1 MKFQMIHEVRDRIH
15 VRCLS
20 AKGVLF
26 RGFDARQGA
35 VILSRL
41 ERISGVYKVKL
52 YSASGEVAITF
63 APDKRASLRPIL
75 LDTLAYLDPN
85 DPGLQKSSKHQADA
99 LILNRTYRNRLI
111 SHVTRHF
118 ACKWFLPMP
127 VRMLRA
133 WYHTLGFI
141 RKGVKSLLSGK
152 LDVPVLDATAITA
165 AMLQNDLG
173 TAGSIMLLLG
183 IGDILEEWT
192 LKKSVHDLASHM
204 SINVDTAWKVLENGT
219 EIEVPL
225 TEVEKGDVISVK
237 MGSTIPLDGLVTGG
251 EALVNQASMTGESMP
266 VRKTVD
272 GTVFAGTVVEDG
284 EICIRVTGTVGDTR
298 FDRIVKIIE
307 DSEAFK
313 SNLEGRANHLAD
325 RLVPWCLGGTLL
337 TYLITRNV
345 MKAMAVLMVDFSC
358 ALKLSMPL
366 AVLSAMRECS
376 TYKITVKGGKFLEAV
391 AEADTIVFDKTGT
404 LTKAQPTVA
413 KIVSFNDQ
421 SEDELLRIAACLEEH
436 FPHSMAKAV
445 VREAVNR
452 NLVHEELHSKVE
464 YIVAHGISSKIGE
477 KHIVIGS
484 YHFVFEDE
492 NATIPEGKK
501 EIFEQLPEQYSHL
514 YMAIDGVLVAVICI
528 EDPLRPEAVEVI
540 AKLKKLGISK
550 VVMMTGDSD
559 RVASAIAKKVGVDE
573 YHSEV
578 LPEDKASFVEAEKNA
593 GRKVIMVG
601 DGINDSPALSAAD
614 VGIAISDGAEIAR
627 EIADV
632 TVGADDLHEL
642 VTLKKISNGLM
653 ERIHRNYRLIV
664 GINTSLIVLGVA
676 GAFPPTT
683 SALLH
688 NTSTLL
694 ISLKSMNNLLDEK
707 EEVTE
712 ENVAEAFA

>member
-41 ERISGVYKVKL
+41 ERISGVYKVKI

-272 GTVFAGTVVEDG
+272 GTVFAGTVLEDG

-404 LTKAQPTVA
+404 LTLAKPKVADVICFDGYSRETV
-413 KIVSFNDQ
+413 
-421 SEDELLRIAACLEEH
+421 LRYAACLEEH
-436 FPHSMAKAV
+436 FPHSVANAI
-445 VREAVNR
+445 VRQAADEGIT
-452 NLVHEELHSKVE
+452 HDELHSKVE
-464 YIVAHGISSKIGE
+464 YIVAHGIASRVGDKR
-477 KHIVIGS
+477 IVIGS
-484 YHFVFEDE
+484 HHFIFEDE
-492 NATIPEGKK
+492 HCRVPEGQ
-501 EIFEQLPEQYSHL
+501 EDLFESRSPAYSHVFMAL
-514 YMAIDGVLVAVICI
+514 NGVLMAIICI
-528 EDPLRPEAVEVI
+528 SDPLRPEAVEVMK
-540 AKLKKLGISK
+540 ALRRVGFQNL
-550 VVMMTGDSD
+550 VMMTGDSKRTAENVAATLELD
-559 RVASAIAKKVGVDE
+559 RFYA
-573 YHSEV
+573 EV
-578 LPEDKASFVEAEKNA
+578 LPEEKAQFVKAAKAE
-593 GRKVIMVG
+593 GHRVVMVG
-601 DGINDSPALSAAD
+601 DGINDSPALSEAD
-614 VGIAISDGAEIAR
+614 AGIAIAEGADIAR
-627 EIADV
+627 EIADI
-632 TVGADDLHEL
+632 TISARDLHQ
-642 VTLKKISNGLM
+642 
-653 ERIHRNYRLIV
+653 LIV
-664 GINTSLIVLGVA
+664 LKELSNLLMKRVNFNYDFVVSFNAALIALGVA
-676 GAFPPTT
+676 GILPPATT
-683 SALLH
+683 ALLH
-688 NTSTLL
+688 NGSTIAL
-694 ISLKSMNNLLDEK
+694 SLHSMTNLK
-707 EEVTE
+707 KFV
-712 ENVAEAFA
+712 

>member
-204 SINVDTAWKVLENGT
+204 SINVDTAWKVFENGT

-404 LTKAQPTVA
+404 LTLAKPKVADVICFDGYSRETV
-413 KIVSFNDQ
+413 
-421 SEDELLRIAACLEEH
+421 LRYAACLEEH
-436 FPHSMAKAV
+436 FPHSVANAI
-445 VREAVNR
+445 VRQAADEGIT
-452 NLVHEELHSKVE
+452 HDELHSKVE
-464 YIVAHGISSKIGE
+464 YIVAHGIASRVGDKR
-477 KHIVIGS
+477 IVIGS
-484 YHFVFEDE
+484 HHFIFEDE
-492 NATIPEGKK
+492 HCRVPEGQ
-501 EIFEQLPEQYSHL
+501 EDLFESRSPAYSHVFMAL
-514 YMAIDGVLVAVICI
+514 NGVLMAIICI
-528 EDPLRPEAVEVI
+528 SDPLRPEAVEVMK
-540 AKLKKLGISK
+540 ALRRVGFQNL
-550 VVMMTGDSD
+550 VMMTGDSKRTAENVAATLELD
-559 RVASAIAKKVGVDE
+559 RFYA
-573 YHSEV
+573 EV
-578 LPEDKASFVEAEKNA
+578 LPEEKAQFVKAAKAE
-593 GRKVIMVG
+593 GHRVVMVG
-601 DGINDSPALSAAD
+601 DGINDSPALSEAD
-614 VGIAISDGAEIAR
+614 AGIAIAEGADIAR
-627 EIADV
+627 EIADI
-632 TVGADDLHEL
+632 TISARDLHQ
-642 VTLKKISNGLM
+642 
-653 ERIHRNYRLIV
+653 LIV
-664 GINTSLIVLGVA
+664 LKELSNLLMKRVNFNYDFVVSFNAALIALGVA
-676 GAFPPTT
+676 GILPPATT
-683 SALLH
+683 ALLH
-688 NTSTLL
+688 NGSTIAL
-694 ISLKSMNNLLDEK
+694 SLHSMTNLK
-707 EEVTE
+707 KFV
-712 ENVAEAFA
+712 

>member
-1 MKFQMIHEVRDRIH
+1 MIHEVRDRIH

-41 ERISGVYKVKL
+41 ERISGVYKIKL

-404 LTKAQPTVA
+404 LTLAKPKVADVICFDGYSRETV
-413 KIVSFNDQ
+413 
-421 SEDELLRIAACLEEH
+421 LRYAACLEEH
-436 FPHSMAKAV
+436 FPHSVANAI
-445 VREAVNR
+445 VRQAADEGIT
-452 NLVHEELHSKVE
+452 HDELHSKVE
-464 YIVAHGISSKIGE
+464 YIVAHGIASRVGDKR
-477 KHIVIGS
+477 IVIGS
-484 YHFVFEDE
+484 HHFIFEDE
-492 NATIPEGKK
+492 HCRVPEGQ
-501 EIFEQLPEQYSHL
+501 EDLFESRSPAYSHVFMAL
-514 YMAIDGVLVAVICI
+514 NGVLMAIICI
-528 EDPLRPEAVEVI
+528 SDPLRPEAVEVMK
-540 AKLKKLGISK
+540 ALRRVGFQNL
-550 VVMMTGDSD
+550 VMMTGDSKRTAENVAATLELD
-559 RVASAIAKKVGVDE
+559 RFYA
-573 YHSEV
+573 EV
-578 LPEDKASFVEAEKNA
+578 LPEEKAQFVKAAKAE
-593 GRKVIMVG
+593 GHRVVMVG
-601 DGINDSPALSAAD
+601 DGINDSPALSEAD
-614 VGIAISDGAEIAR
+614 AGIAIAEGADIAR
-627 EIADV
+627 EIADI
-632 TVGADDLHEL
+632 TISARDLHQ
-642 VTLKKISNGLM
+642 
-653 ERIHRNYRLIV
+653 LIV
-664 GINTSLIVLGVA
+664 LKELSNLLMKRVNFNYDFVVSFNAALIALGVA
-676 GAFPPTT
+676 GILPPATT
-683 SALLH
+683 ALLH
-688 NTSTLL
+688 NGSTIAL
-694 ISLKSMNNLLDEK
+694 SLHSMTNLK
-707 EEVTE
+707 KFV
-712 ENVAEAFA
+712 

>member
-63 APDKRASLRPIL
+63 APDKMASLRPIL

-298 FDRIVKIIE
+298 FDRIVKMIE

-404 LTKAQPTVA
+404 LTLAKPKVADVICFDGYSRETV
-413 KIVSFNDQ
+413 
-421 SEDELLRIAACLEEH
+421 LRYAACLEEH
-436 FPHSMAKAV
+436 FPHSVANAI
-445 VREAVNR
+445 VRQAADEGIT
-452 NLVHEELHSKVE
+452 HDELHSKVE
-464 YIVAHGISSKIGE
+464 YIVAHGIASRVGDKR
-477 KHIVIGS
+477 IVIGS
-484 YHFVFEDE
+484 HHFIFEDE
-492 NATIPEGKK
+492 HCRVPEGQ
-501 EIFEQLPEQYSHL
+501 EDLFESRSPAYSHVFMAL
-514 YMAIDGVLVAVICI
+514 NGVLMAIICI
-528 EDPLRPEAVEVI
+528 SDPLRPEAVEVMK
-540 AKLKKLGISK
+540 ALRRVGFQNL
-550 VVMMTGDSD
+550 VMMTGDSKRTAENVAATLELD
-559 RVASAIAKKVGVDE
+559 RFYA
-573 YHSEV
+573 EV
-578 LPEDKASFVEAEKNA
+578 LPEEKAQFVKAAKAE
-593 GRKVIMVG
+593 GHRVVMVG
-601 DGINDSPALSAAD
+601 DGINDSPALSEAD
-614 VGIAISDGAEIAR
+614 AGIAIAEGADIAR
-627 EIADV
+627 EIADI
-632 TVGADDLHEL
+632 TISARDLHQ
-642 VTLKKISNGLM
+642 
-653 ERIHRNYRLIV
+653 LIV
-664 GINTSLIVLGVA
+664 LKELSNLLMKRVNFNYDFVVSFNAALIALGVA
-676 GAFPPTT
+676 GILPPATT
-683 SALLH
+683 ALLH
-688 NTSTLL
+688 NGSTIAL
-694 ISLKSMNNLLDEK
+694 SLHSMTNLK
-707 EEVTE
+707 KFV
-712 ENVAEAFA
+712 

>member
-272 GTVFAGTVVEDG
+272 GTVFAGTVLEDG

-404 LTKAQPTVA
+404 LTLAKPKVADVICFDGYSRETV
-413 KIVSFNDQ
+413 
-421 SEDELLRIAACLEEH
+421 LRYAACLEEH
-436 FPHSMAKAV
+436 FPHSVANAI
-445 VREAVNR
+445 VRQAADEGIP
-452 NLVHEELHSKVE
+452 HDELHSKVE
-464 YIVAHGISSKIGE
+464 YIVAHGIASRVGDKR
-477 KHIVIGS
+477 IVIGS
-484 YHFVFEDE
+484 HHFIFEDE
-492 NATIPEGKK
+492 HCRVPEGQ
-501 EIFEQLPEQYSHL
+501 EDLFESRSPAYSHVFMAL
-514 YMAIDGVLVAVICI
+514 NGVLMAIICI
-528 EDPLRPEAVEVI
+528 SDPLRPEAVEVMK
-540 AKLKKLGISK
+540 ALRRVGFQNL
-550 VVMMTGDSD
+550 VMMTGDSKRTAENVAATLELD
-559 RVASAIAKKVGVDE
+559 RFYA
-573 YHSEV
+573 EV
-578 LPEDKASFVEAEKNA
+578 LPEEKAQFVKAAKAE
-593 GRKVIMVG
+593 GHRVVMVG
-601 DGINDSPALSAAD
+601 DGINDSPALSEAD
-614 VGIAISDGAEIAR
+614 AGIAIAEGADIAR
-627 EIADV
+627 EIADI
-632 TVGADDLHEL
+632 TISARDLHQ
-642 VTLKKISNGLM
+642 
-653 ERIHRNYRLIV
+653 LIV
-664 GINTSLIVLGVA
+664 LKELSNLLMKRVNFNYDFVVSFNAALIALGVA
-676 GAFPPTT
+676 GILPPATT
-683 SALLH
+683 ALLH
-688 NTSTLL
+688 NGSTIAL
-694 ISLKSMNNLLDEK
+694 SLHSMTNLK
-707 EEVTE
+707 KFV
-712 ENVAEAFA
+712 

>member
-404 LTKAQPTVA
+404 LTLAKPKVADVICFDGYSRETV
-413 KIVSFNDQ
+413 
-421 SEDELLRIAACLEEH
+421 LRYAACLEEH
-436 FPHSMAKAV
+436 FPHSVANAI
-445 VREAVNR
+445 VRQAADEGIT
-452 NLVHEELHSKVE
+452 HDELHSKVE
-464 YIVAHGISSKIGE
+464 YIVAHGIASRVGDKR
-477 KHIVIGS
+477 IVIGS
-484 YHFVFEDE
+484 HHFIFEDE
-492 NATIPEGKK
+492 HCRVPEGQ
-501 EIFEQLPEQYSHL
+501 EDLFESRSPAYSHVFMAL
-514 YMAIDGVLVAVICI
+514 NGVLMAIICI
-528 EDPLRPEAVEVI
+528 SDPLRPGAVEVMK
-540 AKLKKLGISK
+540 ALRRVGFQNL
-550 VVMMTGDSD
+550 VMMTGDSKRTAENVAATLELD
-559 RVASAIAKKVGVDE
+559 RFYA
-573 YHSEV
+573 EV
-578 LPEDKASFVEAEKNA
+578 LPEEKAQFVKAAKAE
-593 GRKVIMVG
+593 GHRVVMVG
-601 DGINDSPALSAAD
+601 DGINDSPALSEAD
-614 VGIAISDGAEIAR
+614 AGIAIAEGADIAR
-627 EIADV
+627 EIADI
-632 TVGADDLHEL
+632 TISARDLHQ
-642 VTLKKISNGLM
+642 
-653 ERIHRNYRLIV
+653 LIV
-664 GINTSLIVLGVA
+664 LKELSNLLMKRVNFNYDFVVSFNAALIALGVA
-676 GAFPPTT
+676 GILPPATT
-683 SALLH
+683 ALLH
-688 NTSTLL
+688 NGSTIAL
-694 ISLKSMNNLLDEK
+694 SLHSMTNLK
-707 EEVTE
+707 KFV
-712 ENVAEAFA
+712 

>member
-366 AVLSAMRECS
+366 AVLSAVRECS

-404 LTKAQPTVA
+404 LTLAKPKVADVICFDGYSRETV
-413 KIVSFNDQ
+413 
-421 SEDELLRIAACLEEH
+421 LRYAACLEEH
-436 FPHSMAKAV
+436 FPHSVANAI
-445 VREAVNR
+445 VRQAADEGIT
-452 NLVHEELHSKVE
+452 HDELHSKVE
-464 YIVAHGISSKIGE
+464 YIVAHGIASRVGDKR
-477 KHIVIGS
+477 IVIGS
-484 YHFVFEDE
+484 HHFIFEDE
-492 NATIPEGKK
+492 HCRVPEGQ
-501 EIFEQLPEQYSHL
+501 EDLFESRSPAYSHVFMAL
-514 YMAIDGVLVAVICI
+514 NGVLMAIICI
-528 EDPLRPEAVEVI
+528 SDPLRPEAVEVMK
-540 AKLKKLGISK
+540 ALRRVGFQNL
-550 VVMMTGDSD
+550 VMMTGDSKRTAENVAATLELD
-559 RVASAIAKKVGVDE
+559 RFYA
-573 YHSEV
+573 EV
-578 LPEDKASFVEAEKNA
+578 LPEEKAQFVKAAKAE
-593 GRKVIMVG
+593 GHRVVMVG
-601 DGINDSPALSAAD
+601 DGINDSPALSEAD
-614 VGIAISDGAEIAR
+614 AGIAIAEGADIAR
-627 EIADV
+627 EIADI
-632 TVGADDLHEL
+632 TISARDLHQ
-642 VTLKKISNGLM
+642 
-653 ERIHRNYRLIV
+653 LIV
-664 GINTSLIVLGVA
+664 LKELSNLLMKRVNFNYDFVVSFNAALIALGVA
-676 GAFPPTT
+676 GILPPATT
-683 SALLH
+683 ALLH
-688 NTSTLL
+688 NGSTIAL
-694 ISLKSMNNLLDEK
+694 SLHSMTNLK
-707 EEVTE
+707 KFV
-712 ENVAEAFA
+712 

>member
-1 MKFQMIHEVRDRIH
+1 MIHEVRDRIH

-298 FDRIVKIIE
+298 FDRIVKMIE

-404 LTKAQPTVA
+404 LTLAKPKVADVICFDGYSRETV
-413 KIVSFNDQ
+413 
-421 SEDELLRIAACLEEH
+421 LRYAACLEEH
-436 FPHSMAKAV
+436 FPHSVANAI
-445 VREAVNR
+445 VRQAADEGIT
-452 NLVHEELHSKVE
+452 HDELHSKVE
-464 YIVAHGISSKIGE
+464 YIVAHGIASRVGDKW
-477 KHIVIGS
+477 IVIGS
-484 YHFVFEDE
+484 HHFIFEDE
-492 NATIPEGKK
+492 HCRVPEGQ
-501 EIFEQLPEQYSHL
+501 EDLFESRSPAYSHVFMAL
-514 YMAIDGVLVAVICI
+514 NGVLMAIICI
-528 EDPLRPEAVEVI
+528 SDPLRPEAVEVMK
-540 AKLKKLGISK
+540 ALRRVGFQNL
-550 VVMMTGDSD
+550 VMMTGDSKRTAENVAATLELD
-559 RVASAIAKKVGVDE
+559 RFYA
-573 YHSEV
+573 EV
-578 LPEDKASFVEAEKNA
+578 LPEEKAQFVKAAKAE
-593 GRKVIMVG
+593 GHRVVMVG
-601 DGINDSPALSAAD
+601 DGINDSPALSEAD
-614 VGIAISDGAEIAR
+614 AGIAIAEGADIAR
-627 EIADV
+627 EIADI
-632 TVGADDLHEL
+632 TISARDLHQ
-642 VTLKKISNGLM
+642 
-653 ERIHRNYRLIV
+653 LIV
-664 GINTSLIVLGVA
+664 LKELSNLLMKRVNFNYDFVVSFNAALIALGVA
-676 GAFPPTT
+676 GILPPATT
-683 SALLH
+683 ALLH
-688 NTSTLL
+688 NGSTIAL
-694 ISLKSMNNLLDEK
+694 SLHSMTNLK
-707 EEVTE
+707 KFV
-712 ENVAEAFA
+712 

>member
-345 MKAMAVLMVDFSC
+345 MKTMAVLMVDFSC

-404 LTKAQPTVA
+404 LTLAKPKVADVICFDGYSRETV
-413 KIVSFNDQ
+413 
-421 SEDELLRIAACLEEH
+421 LRYAACLEEH
-436 FPHSMAKAV
+436 FPHSVANAI
-445 VREAVNR
+445 VRQAADEGIT
-452 NLVHEELHSKVE
+452 HDELHSKVE
-464 YIVAHGISSKIGE
+464 YIVAHGIASRVGDKR
-477 KHIVIGS
+477 IVIGS
-484 YHFVFEDE
+484 HHFIFEDE
-492 NATIPEGKK
+492 HCRVPEGQ
-501 EIFEQLPEQYSHL
+501 EDLFESRSPAYSHVFMAL
-514 YMAIDGVLVAVICI
+514 NGVLMAIICI
-528 EDPLRPEAVEVI
+528 SDPLRPEAVEVMK
-540 AKLKKLGISK
+540 ALRRVGFQNL
-550 VVMMTGDSD
+550 VMMTGDSKRTAENVAATLELD
-559 RVASAIAKKVGVDE
+559 RFYA
-573 YHSEV
+573 EV
-578 LPEDKASFVEAEKNA
+578 LPEEKAQFVKAAKAE
-593 GRKVIMVG
+593 GHRVVMVG
-601 DGINDSPALSAAD
+601 DGINDSPALSEAD
-614 VGIAISDGAEIAR
+614 AGIAIAEGADIAR
-627 EIADV
+627 EIADI
-632 TVGADDLHEL
+632 TISARDLHQ
-642 VTLKKISNGLM
+642 
-653 ERIHRNYRLIV
+653 LIV
-664 GINTSLIVLGVA
+664 LKELSNLLMKRVNFNYDFVVSFNAALIALGVA
-676 GAFPPTT
+676 GILPPATT
-683 SALLH
+683 ALLH
-688 NTSTLL
+688 NGSTIAL
-694 ISLKSMNNLLDEK
+694 SLHSMTNLK
-707 EEVTE
+707 KFV
-712 ENVAEAFA
+712 

>member
-20 AKGVLF
+20 AKGVVF

-63 APDKRASLRPIL
+63 APDKRAFLRPIL

-152 LDVPVLDATAITA
+152 LDVPVLDAAAITA

-298 FDRIVKIIE
+298 FDRIVKMIE

-404 LTKAQPTVA
+404 LTLAKPKVADVICFDGYSRETV
-413 KIVSFNDQ
+413 
-421 SEDELLRIAACLEEH
+421 LRYAACLEEH
-436 FPHSMAKAV
+436 FPHSVANAI
-445 VREAVNR
+445 VRQAADEGIT
-452 NLVHEELHSKVE
+452 HDELHSKVE
-464 YIVAHGISSKIGE
+464 YIVAHGIASRVGDKR
-477 KHIVIGS
+477 IVIGS
-484 YHFVFEDE
+484 HHFIFEDE
-492 NATIPEGKK
+492 HCRVPEGQ
-501 EIFEQLPEQYSHL
+501 EALFESRSPEYSHVFMAL
-514 YMAIDGVLVAVICI
+514 NGVLMAIICI
-528 EDPLRPEAVEVI
+528 SDPLRPEAVEVMK
-540 AKLKKLGISK
+540 ALRRVGFQDL
-550 VVMMTGDSD
+550 VMMTGDSK
-559 RVASAIAKKVGVDE
+559 RTAENVAATLGLDQFYA
-573 YHSEV
+573 EV
-578 LPEDKASFVEAEKNA
+578 LPEEKAQFVKAAKA
-593 GRKVIMVG
+593 DGHRVVMVG
-601 DGINDSPALSAAD
+601 DGINDSPALSEAD
-614 VGIAISDGAEIAR
+614 AGIAIAEGADIAR
-627 EIADV
+627 EIADI
-632 TVGADDLHEL
+632 TISARDLHQ
-642 VTLKKISNGLM
+642 
-653 ERIHRNYRLIV
+653 LIV
-664 GINTSLIVLGVA
+664 LKELSNLLMKRVNFNYDFVVSFNAALIALGVA
-676 GAFPPTT
+676 GILPPATT
-683 SALLH
+683 ALLH
-688 NTSTLL
+688 NGSTIAL
-694 ISLKSMNNLLDEK
+694 SLHSMTNLK
-707 EEVTE
+707 EFV
-712 ENVAEAFA
+712 

>member
-1 MKFQMIHEVRDRIH
+1 MIHEVRDRIH

-298 FDRIVKIIE
+298 FDRIVKMIE

-325 RLVPWCLGGTLL
+325 RLVPWCLGGTFL

-404 LTKAQPTVA
+404 LTLAKPKVADVICFDGYSRETV
-413 KIVSFNDQ
+413 
-421 SEDELLRIAACLEEH
+421 LRYAACLEEH
-436 FPHSMAKAV
+436 FPHSVANAI
-445 VREAVNR
+445 VRQAADEGIT
-452 NLVHEELHSKVE
+452 HDELHSKVE
-464 YIVAHGISSKIGE
+464 YIVAHGIASRVGDKR
-477 KHIVIGS
+477 IVIGS
-484 YHFVFEDE
+484 HHFIFEDE
-492 NATIPEGKK
+492 HCRVPEGQ
-501 EIFEQLPEQYSHL
+501 EDLFESRSPAYSHVFMAL
-514 YMAIDGVLVAVICI
+514 NGVLMAIICI
-528 EDPLRPEAVEVI
+528 SDPLRPEAVEVMK
-540 AKLKKLGISK
+540 ALRRVGFQNL
-550 VVMMTGDSD
+550 VMMTGDSK
-559 RVASAIAKKVGVDE
+559 RTAENVAATLELDQFYA
-573 YHSEV
+573 EV
-578 LPEDKASFVEAEKNA
+578 LPEEKAQFVKAAKAE
-593 GRKVIMVG
+593 GHRVVMVG
-601 DGINDSPALSAAD
+601 DGINDSPALSEAD
-614 VGIAISDGAEIAR
+614 AGIAIAEGADIAR
-627 EIADV
+627 EIADI
-632 TVGADDLHEL
+632 TISARDLHQ
-642 VTLKKISNGLM
+642 
-653 ERIHRNYRLIV
+653 LIV
-664 GINTSLIVLGVA
+664 LKELSNLLMKRVNFNYDFVVSFNAALIALGVA
-676 GAFPPTT
+676 GILPPATT
-683 SALLH
+683 ALLH
-688 NTSTLL
+688 NGSTIAL
-694 ISLKSMNNLLDEK
+694 SLHSMTNLK
-707 EEVTE
+707 KFV
-712 ENVAEAFA
+712 

>member
-272 GTVFAGTVVEDG
+272 GTVFAGTVLEDG

-298 FDRIVKIIE
+298 FDRIVKMIE

-404 LTKAQPTVA
+404 LTLAKPKVADVICFDGYSRETV
-413 KIVSFNDQ
+413 
-421 SEDELLRIAACLEEH
+421 LRYAACLEEH
-436 FPHSMAKAV
+436 FPHSVANAI
-445 VREAVNR
+445 VRQAADEGIT
-452 NLVHEELHSKVE
+452 HDELHSKVE
-464 YIVAHGISSKIGE
+464 YIVAHGIASRVGDKR
-477 KHIVIGS
+477 IVIGS
-484 YHFVFEDE
+484 HHFIFEDE
-492 NATIPEGKK
+492 HCRVPEGQ
-501 EIFEQLPEQYSHL
+501 EDLFESRSPAYSHVFMAL
-514 YMAIDGVLVAVICI
+514 NGVLMAIICI
-528 EDPLRPEAVEVI
+528 SDPLRPEAVEVMK
-540 AKLKKLGISK
+540 ALRRVGFQNL
-550 VVMMTGDSD
+550 VMMTGDSKRTAENVAATLELD
-559 RVASAIAKKVGVDE
+559 RFYA
-573 YHSEV
+573 EV
-578 LPEDKASFVEAEKNA
+578 LPEEKAQFVKAAKAE
-593 GRKVIMVG
+593 GHRVVMVG
-601 DGINDSPALSAAD
+601 DGINDSPALSEAD
-614 VGIAISDGAEIAR
+614 AGIAIAEGADIAR
-627 EIADV
+627 EIADI
-632 TVGADDLHEL
+632 TISARDLHQ
-642 VTLKKISNGLM
+642 
-653 ERIHRNYRLIV
+653 LIV
-664 GINTSLIVLGVA
+664 LKELSNLLMKRVNFNYDFVVSFNAALIALGVA
-676 GAFPPTT
+676 GILPPATT
-683 SALLH
+683 ALLH
-688 NTSTLL
+688 NGSTIAL
-694 ISLKSMNNLLDEK
+694 SLHSMTNLK
-707 EEVTE
+707 KFV
-712 ENVAEAFA
+712 

>member
-1 MKFQMIHEVRDRIH
+1 MIHEVRDRIH

-85 DPGLQKSSKHQADA
+85 DPGLQKTSKHQADA

-404 LTKAQPTVA
+404 LTLAKPKVADVICFDGYSRETV
-413 KIVSFNDQ
+413 
-421 SEDELLRIAACLEEH
+421 LRYAACLEEH
-436 FPHSMAKAV
+436 FPHSVANAI
-445 VREAVNR
+445 VRQAADEGIT
-452 NLVHEELHSKVE
+452 HDELHSKVE
-464 YIVAHGISSKIGE
+464 YIVAHGIASRVGDKR
-477 KHIVIGS
+477 IVIGS
-484 YHFVFEDE
+484 HHFIFEDE
-492 NATIPEGKK
+492 HCRVPEGQ
-501 EIFEQLPEQYSHL
+501 EDLFESRSPAYSHVFMAL
-514 YMAIDGVLVAVICI
+514 NGVLMAIICI
-528 EDPLRPEAVEVI
+528 SDPLRPEAVEVMK
-540 AKLKKLGISK
+540 ALRRVGFQNL
-550 VVMMTGDSD
+550 VMMTGDSKRTAENVAATLELD
-559 RVASAIAKKVGVDE
+559 RFYA
-573 YHSEV
+573 EV
-578 LPEDKASFVEAEKNA
+578 LPEEKAQFVKAAKAE
-593 GRKVIMVG
+593 GHRVVMVG
-601 DGINDSPALSAAD
+601 DGINDSPALSEAD
-614 VGIAISDGAEIAR
+614 AGIAIAEGADIAR
-627 EIADV
+627 EIADI
-632 TVGADDLHEL
+632 TISARDLHQ
-642 VTLKKISNGLM
+642 
-653 ERIHRNYRLIV
+653 LIV
-664 GINTSLIVLGVA
+664 LKELSNLLMKRVNFNYDFVVSFNAALIALGVA
-676 GAFPPTT
+676 GILPPATT
-683 SALLH
+683 ALLH
-688 NTSTLL
+688 NGSTIAL
-694 ISLKSMNNLLDEK
+694 SLHSMTNLK
-707 EEVTE
+707 KFV
-712 ENVAEAFA
+712 

>member
-173 TAGSIMLLLG
+173 TAGSIMLLG

-298 FDRIVKIIE
+298 FDRIVKMIE

-404 LTKAQPTVA
+404 LTLAKPKVADVICFDGYSRETV
-413 KIVSFNDQ
+413 
-421 SEDELLRIAACLEEH
+421 LRYAACLEEH
-436 FPHSMAKAV
+436 FPHSVANAI
-445 VREAVNR
+445 VRQAADEGIT
-452 NLVHEELHSKVE
+452 HDELHSKVE
-464 YIVAHGISSKIGE
+464 YIVAHGIASRVGDKR
-477 KHIVIGS
+477 IVIGS
-484 YHFVFEDE
+484 HHFIFEDE
-492 NATIPEGKK
+492 HCRVPEGQ
-501 EIFEQLPEQYSHL
+501 EDLFESRSPAYSHVFMAL
-514 YMAIDGVLVAVICI
+514 NGVLMAIICI
-528 EDPLRPEAVEVI
+528 SDPLRPEAVEVMK
-540 AKLKKLGISK
+540 ALRRVGFQNL
-550 VVMMTGDSD
+550 VMMTGDSK
-559 RVASAIAKKVGVDE
+559 RTAENVAATLELDQFYA
-573 YHSEV
+573 EV
-578 LPEDKASFVEAEKNA
+578 LPEEKAQFVKAAKAE
-593 GRKVIMVG
+593 GHRVVMVG
-601 DGINDSPALSAAD
+601 DGINDSPALSEAD
-614 VGIAISDGAEIAR
+614 AGIAIAEGADIAR
-627 EIADV
+627 EIADI
-632 TVGADDLHEL
+632 TISARDLHQ
-642 VTLKKISNGLM
+642 
-653 ERIHRNYRLIV
+653 LIV
-664 GINTSLIVLGVA
+664 LKELSNLLMKRVNFNYDFVVSFNAALIALGVA
-676 GAFPPTT
+676 GILPPATT
-683 SALLH
+683 ALLH
-688 NTSTLL
+688 NGSTIAL
-694 ISLKSMNNLLDEK
+694 SLHSMTNLK
-707 EEVTE
+707 KFV
-712 ENVAEAFA
+712 

>member
-20 AKGVLF
+20 AKGVVF

-35 VILSRL
+35 VILSSL
-41 ERISGVYKVKL
+41 ERISGVCKVKL

-63 APDKRASLRPIL
+63 APDKRAFLRPIL

-127 VRMLRA
+127 VRTLRA

-183 IGDILEEWT
+183 IGDILEAWT

-225 TEVEKGDVISVK
+225 TEVDKGDVISVK

-284 EICIRVTGTVGDTR
+284 EIRIRVTGTVGDTR
-298 FDRIVKIIE
+298 FDRIVKMIE

-313 SNLEGRANHLAD
+313 SNLEGKANHLAD

-404 LTKAQPTVA
+404 LTLAKPKVADVICFDGYTRETV
-413 KIVSFNDQ
+413 
-421 SEDELLRIAACLEEH
+421 LRYAACLEEH
-436 FPHSMAKAV
+436 FPHSVANAI
-445 VREAVNR
+445 VRQAADEGIT
-452 NLVHEELHSKVE
+452 HDELHSKVE
-464 YIVAHGISSKIGE
+464 YIVAHGIASRVGDKR
-477 KHIVIGS
+477 IVIGS
-484 YHFVFEDE
+484 HHFIFEDE
-492 NATIPEGKK
+492 HCRVPEGQ
-501 EIFEQLPEQYSHL
+501 EDLFESRSPEYSHVFMAL
-514 YMAIDGVLVAVICI
+514 NGVLMAIICI
-528 EDPLRPEAVEVI
+528 SDPLRPEAVEVMK
-540 AKLKKLGISK
+540 ALRRVGFQDL
-550 VVMMTGDSD
+550 VMMTGDSK
-559 RVASAIAKKVGVDE
+559 RTAENVAATLGLDQFYA
-573 YHSEV
+573 EV
-578 LPEDKASFVEAEKNA
+578 LPEEKAQFVKAAKA
-593 GRKVIMVG
+593 DGHRVVMVG
-601 DGINDSPALSAAD
+601 DGINDSPALSEAD
-614 VGIAISDGAEIAR
+614 AGIAIAEGADIAR
-627 EIADV
+627 EIADI
-632 TVGADDLHEL
+632 TISARDL
-642 VTLKKISNGLM
+642 
-653 ERIHRNYRLIV
+653 YQLIV
-664 GINTSLIVLGVA
+664 LKELSNLLMKRVNFNYDFVVSFNAALIALGVA
-676 GAFPPTT
+676 GILPPATT
-683 SALLH
+683 ALLH
-688 NTSTLL
+688 NGSTIAL
-694 ISLKSMNNLLDEK
+694 SLHSMTNLK
-707 EEVTE
+707 EFV
-712 ENVAEAFA
+712 

>member
-1 MKFQMIHEVRDRIH
+1 MIHEVRDRIH

-85 DPGLQKSSKHQADA
+85 DPGLQKFSKHQADA

-404 LTKAQPTVA
+404 LTLAKPKVADVICFDGYSRETV
-413 KIVSFNDQ
+413 
-421 SEDELLRIAACLEEH
+421 LRYAACLEEH
-436 FPHSMAKAV
+436 FPHSVANAI
-445 VREAVNR
+445 VRQAADEGIT
-452 NLVHEELHSKVE
+452 HDELHSKVE
-464 YIVAHGISSKIGE
+464 YIVAHGIASRVGDKR
-477 KHIVIGS
+477 IVIGS
-484 YHFVFEDE
+484 HHFIFEDE
-492 NATIPEGKK
+492 HCRVPEGQ
-501 EIFEQLPEQYSHL
+501 EDLFESRSPAYSHVFMAL
-514 YMAIDGVLVAVICI
+514 NGVLMAIICI
-528 EDPLRPEAVEVI
+528 SDPLRPEAVEVMK
-540 AKLKKLGISK
+540 ALRRVGFQNL
-550 VVMMTGDSD
+550 VMMTGDSKRTAENVAATLELD
-559 RVASAIAKKVGVDE
+559 RFYA
-573 YHSEV
+573 EV
-578 LPEDKASFVEAEKNA
+578 LPEEKAQFVKAAKAE
-593 GRKVIMVG
+593 GHRVVMVG
-601 DGINDSPALSAAD
+601 DGINDSPALSEAD
-614 VGIAISDGAEIAR
+614 AGIAIAEGADIAR
-627 EIADV
+627 EIADI
-632 TVGADDLHEL
+632 TISARDLHQ
-642 VTLKKISNGLM
+642 
-653 ERIHRNYRLIV
+653 LIV
-664 GINTSLIVLGVA
+664 LKELSNLLMKRVNFNYDFVVSFNAALIALGVA
-676 GAFPPTT
+676 GILPPATT
-683 SALLH
+683 ALLH
-688 NTSTLL
+688 NGSTIAL
-694 ISLKSMNNLLDEK
+694 SLHSMTNLK
-707 EEVTE
+707 KFV
-712 ENVAEAFA
+712 

>member
-63 APDKRASLRPIL
+63 APDKRASLRLIL

-298 FDRIVKIIE
+298 FDRIVKMIE

-404 LTKAQPTVA
+404 LTLAKPKVADVICFDGYSRETV
-413 KIVSFNDQ
+413 
-421 SEDELLRIAACLEEH
+421 LRYAACLEEH
-436 FPHSMAKAV
+436 FPHSVANAI
-445 VREAVNR
+445 VRQAADEGIT
-452 NLVHEELHSKVE
+452 HDELHSKVE
-464 YIVAHGISSKIGE
+464 YIVAHGIASRVGDKR
-477 KHIVIGS
+477 IVIGS
-484 YHFVFEDE
+484 HHFIFEDE
-492 NATIPEGKK
+492 HCRVPEGQ
-501 EIFEQLPEQYSHL
+501 EDLFESRSPAYSHVFMAL
-514 YMAIDGVLVAVICI
+514 NGVLMAIICI
-528 EDPLRPEAVEVI
+528 SDPLRPEAVEVMK
-540 AKLKKLGISK
+540 ALRRVGFQNL
-550 VVMMTGDSD
+550 VMMTGDSK
-559 RVASAIAKKVGVDE
+559 RTAENVAATLELDQFYA
-573 YHSEV
+573 EV
-578 LPEDKASFVEAEKNA
+578 LPEEKAQFVKAAKAE
-593 GRKVIMVG
+593 GHRVVMVG
-601 DGINDSPALSAAD
+601 DGINDSPALSEAD
-614 VGIAISDGAEIAR
+614 AGIAIAEGADIAR
-627 EIADV
+627 EIADI
-632 TVGADDLHEL
+632 TISARDLHQ
-642 VTLKKISNGLM
+642 
-653 ERIHRNYRLIV
+653 LIV
-664 GINTSLIVLGVA
+664 LKELSNLLMKRVNFNYDFVVSFNAALIALGVA
-676 GAFPPTT
+676 GILPPATT
-683 SALLH
+683 ALLH
-688 NTSTLL
+688 NGSTIAL
-694 ISLKSMNNLLDEK
+694 SLHSMTNLK
-707 EEVTE
+707 KFV
-712 ENVAEAFA
+712 

>member
-1 MKFQMIHEVRDRIH
+1 MIHEVRDRIH

-298 FDRIVKIIE
+298 FDRIVKMIE

-366 AVLSAMRECS
+366 AVLSTMRECS

-404 LTKAQPTVA
+404 LTLAKPKVADVICFDGYSRETV
-413 KIVSFNDQ
+413 
-421 SEDELLRIAACLEEH
+421 LRYAACLEEH
-436 FPHSMAKAV
+436 FPHSVANAI
-445 VREAVNR
+445 VRQAADEGIT
-452 NLVHEELHSKVE
+452 HDELHSKVE
-464 YIVAHGISSKIGE
+464 YIVAHGIASRVGDKR
-477 KHIVIGS
+477 IVIGS
-484 YHFVFEDE
+484 HHFIFEDE
-492 NATIPEGKK
+492 HCRVPEGQ
-501 EIFEQLPEQYSHL
+501 EDLFESRSPAYSHVFMAL
-514 YMAIDGVLVAVICI
+514 NGVLMAIICI
-528 EDPLRPEAVEVI
+528 SDPLRPEAVEVMK
-540 AKLKKLGISK
+540 ALRRVGFQNL
-550 VVMMTGDSD
+550 VMMTGDSKRTAENVAATLELD
-559 RVASAIAKKVGVDE
+559 RFYA
-573 YHSEV
+573 EV
-578 LPEDKASFVEAEKNA
+578 LPEEKAQFVKAAKAE
-593 GRKVIMVG
+593 GHRVVMVG
-601 DGINDSPALSAAD
+601 DGINDSPALSEAD
-614 VGIAISDGAEIAR
+614 AGIAIAEGADIAR
-627 EIADV
+627 EIADI
-632 TVGADDLHEL
+632 TISARDLHQ
-642 VTLKKISNGLM
+642 
-653 ERIHRNYRLIV
+653 LIV
-664 GINTSLIVLGVA
+664 LKELSNLLMKRVNFNYDFVVSFNAALIALGVA
-676 GAFPPTT
+676 GILPPATT
-683 SALLH
+683 ALLH
-688 NTSTLL
+688 NGSTIAL
-694 ISLKSMNNLLDEK
+694 SLHSMTNLK
-707 EEVTE
+707 KFV
-712 ENVAEAFA
+712 

>member
-1 MKFQMIHEVRDRIH
+1 MIHEVRDRIH

-404 LTKAQPTVA
+404 LTLAKPKVADVICFDGYSRETV
-413 KIVSFNDQ
+413 
-421 SEDELLRIAACLEEH
+421 LRYAACLEEH
-436 FPHSMAKAV
+436 FPHSVANAI
-445 VREAVNR
+445 VRQAADEGIT
-452 NLVHEELHSKVE
+452 HDELHSKVE
-464 YIVAHGISSKIGE
+464 YIVAHGIASRVGDKR
-477 KHIVIGS
+477 IVIGS
-484 YHFVFEDE
+484 HHFIFEDE
-492 NATIPEGKK
+492 HCRVPEGQ
-501 EIFEQLPEQYSHL
+501 EDLFERRSPAYSHVFMAL
-514 YMAIDGVLVAVICI
+514 NGVLMAIICI
-528 EDPLRPEAVEVI
+528 SDPLRPEAVEVMK
-540 AKLKKLGISK
+540 ALRRVGFQNL
-550 VVMMTGDSD
+550 VMMTGDSKRTAENVAATLELD
-559 RVASAIAKKVGVDE
+559 RFYA
-573 YHSEV
+573 EV
-578 LPEDKASFVEAEKNA
+578 LPEEKAQFVKAAKAE
-593 GRKVIMVG
+593 GHRVVMVG
-601 DGINDSPALSAAD
+601 DGINDSPALSEAD
-614 VGIAISDGAEIAR
+614 AGIAIAEGADIAR
-627 EIADV
+627 EIADI
-632 TVGADDLHEL
+632 TISARDLHQ
-642 VTLKKISNGLM
+642 
-653 ERIHRNYRLIV
+653 LIV
-664 GINTSLIVLGVA
+664 LKELSNLLMKRVNFNYDFVVSFNAALIALGVA
-676 GAFPPTT
+676 GILPPATT
-683 SALLH
+683 ALLH
-688 NTSTLL
+688 NGSTIAL
-694 ISLKSMNNLLDEK
+694 SLHSMTNLK
-707 EEVTE
+707 KFV
-712 ENVAEAFA
+712 

>member
-404 LTKAQPTVA
+404 LTLAKPKVADVICFDGYSRETV
-413 KIVSFNDQ
+413 
-421 SEDELLRIAACLEEH
+421 LRYAACMEEH
-436 FPHSMAKAV
+436 FPHSVANAI
-445 VREAVNR
+445 VRQAADEGIT
-452 NLVHEELHSKVE
+452 HDELHSKVE
-464 YIVAHGISSKIGE
+464 YIVAHGIASRVGDKR
-477 KHIVIGS
+477 IVIGS
-484 YHFVFEDE
+484 HHFIFEDE
-492 NATIPEGKK
+492 HCRVPEGQ
-501 EIFEQLPEQYSHL
+501 EDLFESRSPAYSHVFMAL
-514 YMAIDGVLVAVICI
+514 NGVLMAIICI
-528 EDPLRPEAVEVI
+528 SDPLRPEAVEVMK
-540 AKLKKLGISK
+540 ALRRVGFQNL
-550 VVMMTGDSD
+550 VMMTGDSKRTAENVAATLELD
-559 RVASAIAKKVGVDE
+559 RFYA
-573 YHSEV
+573 EV
-578 LPEDKASFVEAEKNA
+578 LPEEKAQFVKAAKAE
-593 GRKVIMVG
+593 GHRVVMVG
-601 DGINDSPALSAAD
+601 DGINDSPALSEAD
-614 VGIAISDGAEIAR
+614 AGIAIAEGADIAR
-627 EIADV
+627 EIADI
-632 TVGADDLHEL
+632 TISARDLHQ
-642 VTLKKISNGLM
+642 
-653 ERIHRNYRLIV
+653 LIV
-664 GINTSLIVLGVA
+664 LKELSNLLMKRVNFNYDFVVSFNAALIALGVA
-676 GAFPPTT
+676 GILPPATT
-683 SALLH
+683 ALLH
-688 NTSTLL
+688 NGSTIAL
-694 ISLKSMNNLLDEK
+694 SLHSMTNLK
-707 EEVTE
+707 KFV
-712 ENVAEAFA
+712 

>member
-404 LTKAQPTVA
+404 LTLAKPKVADVICFDGYSRETV
-413 KIVSFNDQ
+413 
-421 SEDELLRIAACLEEH
+421 LRYAACLEEH
-436 FPHSMAKAV
+436 FPHSVANAI
-445 VREAVNR
+445 VRQAADEGIT
-452 NLVHEELHSKVE
+452 HDELHSKVE
-464 YIVAHGISSKIGE
+464 YIVAHGIASRVGDKR
-477 KHIVIGS
+477 IVIGS
-484 YHFVFEDE
+484 HHFIFEDE
-492 NATIPEGKK
+492 HCRVPEGQ
-501 EIFEQLPEQYSHL
+501 EDLFESRSPAYSHVF
-514 YMAIDGVLVAVICI
+514 MALNGVLMANISI
-528 EDPLRPEAVEVI
+528 SDPLRPEAVEVMK
-540 AKLKKLGISK
+540 ALRRVGFQNL
-550 VVMMTGDSD
+550 VMMTGDSKRTAENVAATLELD
-559 RVASAIAKKVGVDE
+559 RFYA
-573 YHSEV
+573 EV
-578 LPEDKASFVEAEKNA
+578 LPEEKAQFVKAAKAE
-593 GRKVIMVG
+593 GHRVVMVG
-601 DGINDSPALSAAD
+601 DGINDSPALSEAD
-614 VGIAISDGAEIAR
+614 AGIAIAEGADIAR
-627 EIADV
+627 EIADI
-632 TVGADDLHEL
+632 TISARDLHQ
-642 VTLKKISNGLM
+642 
-653 ERIHRNYRLIV
+653 LIV
-664 GINTSLIVLGVA
+664 LKELSNLLMKRVNFNYDFVVSFNAALIALGVA
-676 GAFPPTT
+676 GILPPATT
-683 SALLH
+683 ALLH
-688 NTSTLL
+688 NGSTIAL
-694 ISLKSMNNLLDEK
+694 SLHSMTNLK
-707 EEVTE
+707 KFV
-712 ENVAEAFA
+712 

>member
-272 GTVFAGTVVEDG
+272 GTVFAGTVLEDG

-313 SNLEGRANHLAD
+313 SNLEGSANHLAD

-404 LTKAQPTVA
+404 LTLAKPKVADVICFDGYSRETV
-413 KIVSFNDQ
+413 
-421 SEDELLRIAACLEEH
+421 LRYAACLEEH
-436 FPHSMAKAV
+436 FPHSVANAI
-445 VREAVNR
+445 VRQAADEGIT
-452 NLVHEELHSKVE
+452 HDELHSKVE
-464 YIVAHGISSKIGE
+464 YIVAHGIASRVGDKR
-477 KHIVIGS
+477 IVIGS
-484 YHFVFEDE
+484 HHFIFEDE
-492 NATIPEGKK
+492 HCRVPEGQ
-501 EIFEQLPEQYSHL
+501 EDLFESRSPAYSHVFMAL
-514 YMAIDGVLVAVICI
+514 NGVLMAIICI
-528 EDPLRPEAVEVI
+528 SDPLRPEAVEVMK
-540 AKLKKLGISK
+540 ALRRVGFQNL
-550 VVMMTGDSD
+550 VMMTGDSKRTAENVAATLELD
-559 RVASAIAKKVGVDE
+559 RFYA
-573 YHSEV
+573 EV
-578 LPEDKASFVEAEKNA
+578 LPEEKAQFVKAAKAE
-593 GRKVIMVG
+593 GHRVVMVG
-601 DGINDSPALSAAD
+601 DGINDSPALSEAD
-614 VGIAISDGAEIAR
+614 AGIAIAEGADIAR
-627 EIADV
+627 EIADI
-632 TVGADDLHEL
+632 TISARDLHQ
-642 VTLKKISNGLM
+642 
-653 ERIHRNYRLIV
+653 LIV
-664 GINTSLIVLGVA
+664 LKELSNLLMKRVNFNYDFVVSFNAALIALGVA
-676 GAFPPTT
+676 GILPPATT
-683 SALLH
+683 ALLH
-688 NTSTLL
+688 NGSTIAL
-694 ISLKSMNNLLDEK
+694 SLHSMTNLK
-707 EEVTE
+707 KFV
-712 ENVAEAFA
+712 

>member
-1 MKFQMIHEVRDRIH
+1 MIHEVRDRIH

-52 YSASGEVAITF
+52 YSASGEVAIIF

-404 LTKAQPTVA
+404 LTLAKPKVADVICFDGYSRETV
-413 KIVSFNDQ
+413 
-421 SEDELLRIAACLEEH
+421 LRYAACLEEH
-436 FPHSMAKAV
+436 FPHSVANAI
-445 VREAVNR
+445 VRQAADEGIT
-452 NLVHEELHSKVE
+452 HDELHSKVE
-464 YIVAHGISSKIGE
+464 YIVAHGIASRVGDKR
-477 KHIVIGS
+477 IVIGS
-484 YHFVFEDE
+484 HHFIFEDE
-492 NATIPEGKK
+492 HCRVPEGQ
-501 EIFEQLPEQYSHL
+501 EDLFESRSPAYSHVFMAL
-514 YMAIDGVLVAVICI
+514 NGVLMAIICI
-528 EDPLRPEAVEVI
+528 SDPLRPEAVEVMK
-540 AKLKKLGISK
+540 ALRRVGFQNL
-550 VVMMTGDSD
+550 VMMTGDSKRTAENVAATLELD
-559 RVASAIAKKVGVDE
+559 RFYA
-573 YHSEV
+573 EV
-578 LPEDKASFVEAEKNA
+578 LPEEKAQFVKAAKAE
-593 GRKVIMVG
+593 GHRVVMVG
-601 DGINDSPALSAAD
+601 DGINDSPALSEAD
-614 VGIAISDGAEIAR
+614 AGIAIAEGADIAR
-627 EIADV
+627 EIADI
-632 TVGADDLHEL
+632 TISARDLHQ
-642 VTLKKISNGLM
+642 
-653 ERIHRNYRLIV
+653 LIV
-664 GINTSLIVLGVA
+664 LKELSNLLMKRVNFNYDFVVSFNAALIALGVA
-676 GAFPPTT
+676 GILPPATT
-683 SALLH
+683 ALLH
-688 NTSTLL
+688 NGSTIAL
-694 ISLKSMNNLLDEK
+694 SLHSMTNLK
-707 EEVTE
+707 KFV
-712 ENVAEAFA
+712 

>member
-1 MKFQMIHEVRDRIH
+1 MIHEVRDRIH

-272 GTVFAGTVVEDG
+272 GTVFAGTVLEDG

-404 LTKAQPTVA
+404 LTLAKPKVADVICFDGYSRETV
-413 KIVSFNDQ
+413 
-421 SEDELLRIAACLEEH
+421 LRYAACLEEH
-436 FPHSMAKAV
+436 FPHTVANAI
-445 VREAVNR
+445 VRQAADEGIT
-452 NLVHEELHSKVE
+452 HDELHSKVE
-464 YIVAHGISSKIGE
+464 YIVAHGIASRVGDKR
-477 KHIVIGS
+477 IVIGS
-484 YHFVFEDE
+484 HHFIFEDE
-492 NATIPEGKK
+492 HCRVPEGQ
-501 EIFEQLPEQYSHL
+501 EDLFESRSPAYSHVFMAL
-514 YMAIDGVLVAVICI
+514 NGVLMAIICI
-528 EDPLRPEAVEVI
+528 SDPLRPEAVEVMK
-540 AKLKKLGISK
+540 ALRRVGFQNL
-550 VVMMTGDSD
+550 VMMTGDSKRTAENVAATLELD
-559 RVASAIAKKVGVDE
+559 RFYA
-573 YHSEV
+573 EV
-578 LPEDKASFVEAEKNA
+578 LPEEKAQFVKAAKAE
-593 GRKVIMVG
+593 GHRVVMVG
-601 DGINDSPALSAAD
+601 DGINDSPALSEAD
-614 VGIAISDGAEIAR
+614 AGIAIAEGADIAR
-627 EIADV
+627 EIADI
-632 TVGADDLHEL
+632 TISARDLHQ
-642 VTLKKISNGLM
+642 
-653 ERIHRNYRLIV
+653 LIV
-664 GINTSLIVLGVA
+664 LKELSNLLMKRVNFNYDFVVSFNAALIALGVA
-676 GAFPPTT
+676 GILPPATT
-683 SALLH
+683 ALLH
-688 NTSTLL
+688 NGSTIAL
-694 ISLKSMNNLLDEK
+694 SLHSMTNLK
-707 EEVTE
+707 KFV
-712 ENVAEAFA
+712 

>member
-404 LTKAQPTVA
+404 LTLAKPKVADVICFDGYSRETV
-413 KIVSFNDQ
+413 
-421 SEDELLRIAACLEEH
+421 LRYAACLEEH
-436 FPHSMAKAV
+436 FPHSVANAI
-445 VREAVNR
+445 VRQAADEGIT
-452 NLVHEELHSKVE
+452 HDELHSKVE
-464 YIVAHGISSKIGE
+464 YIVAHGIASRVGDKR
-477 KHIVIGS
+477 IVIGS
-484 YHFVFEDE
+484 HHFIFEDE
-492 NATIPEGKK
+492 HCRVPEGQ
-501 EIFEQLPEQYSHL
+501 EDLFESRSPAYSHVFMAL
-514 YMAIDGVLVAVICI
+514 NGVLMAIICI
-528 EDPLRPEAVEVI
+528 SDPLRPEAVEVMK
-540 AKLKKLGISK
+540 ALRRVGFQNL
-550 VVMMTGDSD
+550 VMMTGDSKRTAENVAATLELD
-559 RVASAIAKKVGVDE
+559 RFYA
-573 YHSEV
+573 EV
-578 LPEDKASFVEAEKNA
+578 LPEEKAQFVKAAKAE
-593 GRKVIMVG
+593 GHRVVMVG
-601 DGINDSPALSAAD
+601 DGINDSPALSEAD
-614 VGIAISDGAEIAR
+614 AGIAIAEGADIAR
-627 EIADV
+627 EIADI
-632 TVGADDLHEL
+632 TISARDLHQ
-642 VTLKKISNGLM
+642 
-653 ERIHRNYRLIV
+653 LIV
-664 GINTSLIVLGVA
+664 LKELSNLLMKRVNFNYVFVVSFNAALIALGVA
-676 GAFPPTT
+676 GILPPATT
-683 SALLH
+683 ALLH
-688 NTSTLL
+688 NGSTIAL
-694 ISLKSMNNLLDEK
+694 SLHSMTNLK
-707 EEVTE
+707 KFV
-712 ENVAEAFA
+712 

>member
-165 AMLQNDLG
+165 AMLQNDLR

-298 FDRIVKIIE
+298 FDRIVKMIE

-404 LTKAQPTVA
+404 LTLAKPKVADVICFDGYSRETV
-413 KIVSFNDQ
+413 
-421 SEDELLRIAACLEEH
+421 LRYAACLEEH
-436 FPHSMAKAV
+436 FPHSVANAI
-445 VREAVNR
+445 VRQAADEGIT
-452 NLVHEELHSKVE
+452 HDELHSKVE
-464 YIVAHGISSKIGE
+464 YIVAHGIASRVGDKR
-477 KHIVIGS
+477 IVIGS
-484 YHFVFEDE
+484 HHFIFEDE
-492 NATIPEGKK
+492 HCRVPEGQ
-501 EIFEQLPEQYSHL
+501 EDLFESRSPAYSHVFMAL
-514 YMAIDGVLVAVICI
+514 NGVLMAIICI
-528 EDPLRPEAVEVI
+528 SDPLRPEAVEVMK
-540 AKLKKLGISK
+540 ALRRVGFQNL
-550 VVMMTGDSD
+550 VMMTGDSKRTAENVAATLELD
-559 RVASAIAKKVGVDE
+559 RFYA
-573 YHSEV
+573 EV
-578 LPEDKASFVEAEKNA
+578 LPEEKAQFVKAAKAE
-593 GRKVIMVG
+593 GHRVVMVG
-601 DGINDSPALSAAD
+601 DGINDSPALSEAD
-614 VGIAISDGAEIAR
+614 AGIAIAEGADIAR
-627 EIADV
+627 EIADI
-632 TVGADDLHEL
+632 TISARDLHQ
-642 VTLKKISNGLM
+642 
-653 ERIHRNYRLIV
+653 LIV
-664 GINTSLIVLGVA
+664 LKELSNLLMKRVNFNYDFVVSFNAALIALGVA
-676 GAFPPTT
+676 GILPPATT
-683 SALLH
+683 ALLH
-688 NTSTLL
+688 NGSTIAL
-694 ISLKSMNNLLDEK
+694 SLHSMTNLK
-707 EEVTE
+707 KFV
-712 ENVAEAFA
+712 

>member
-237 MGSTIPLDGLVTGG
+237 MGSTIPFDGLVTGG

-404 LTKAQPTVA
+404 LTLAKPKVADVICFDGYSRETV
-413 KIVSFNDQ
+413 
-421 SEDELLRIAACLEEH
+421 LRYAACLEEH
-436 FPHSMAKAV
+436 FPHSVANAI
-445 VREAVNR
+445 VRQAADEGIT
-452 NLVHEELHSKVE
+452 HDELHSKVE
-464 YIVAHGISSKIGE
+464 YIVAHGIASRVGDKR
-477 KHIVIGS
+477 IVIGS
-484 YHFVFEDE
+484 HHFIFEDE
-492 NATIPEGKK
+492 HCRVPEGQ
-501 EIFEQLPEQYSHL
+501 EDLFESRSPAYSHVFMAL
-514 YMAIDGVLVAVICI
+514 NGVLMAIICI
-528 EDPLRPEAVEVI
+528 SDPLRPEAVEVMK
-540 AKLKKLGISK
+540 ALRRVGFQNL
-550 VVMMTGDSD
+550 VMMTGDSKRTAENVAATLELD
-559 RVASAIAKKVGVDE
+559 RFYA
-573 YHSEV
+573 EV
-578 LPEDKASFVEAEKNA
+578 LPEEKAQFVKAAKAE
-593 GRKVIMVG
+593 GHRVVMVG
-601 DGINDSPALSAAD
+601 DGINDSPALSEAD
-614 VGIAISDGAEIAR
+614 AGIAIAEGADIAR
-627 EIADV
+627 EIADI
-632 TVGADDLHEL
+632 TISARDLHQ
-642 VTLKKISNGLM
+642 
-653 ERIHRNYRLIV
+653 LIV
-664 GINTSLIVLGVA
+664 LKELSNLLMKRVNFNYDFVVSFNAALIALGVA
-676 GAFPPTT
+676 GILPPATT
-683 SALLH
+683 ALLH
-688 NTSTLL
+688 NGSTIAL
-694 ISLKSMNNLLDEK
+694 SLHSMTNLK
-707 EEVTE
+707 KFV
-712 ENVAEAFA
+712 

>member
-1 MKFQMIHEVRDRIH
+1 MIHEVRDRIH

-298 FDRIVKIIE
+298 FDRIVKMIE

-404 LTKAQPTVA
+404 LTLAKPKVADVICFDGYSRETV
-413 KIVSFNDQ
+413 
-421 SEDELLRIAACLEEH
+421 LRYAACLEEH
-436 FPHSMAKAV
+436 FPHSVANAI
-445 VREAVNR
+445 VRQAADEGIT
-452 NLVHEELHSKVE
+452 HDELHSKVE
-464 YIVAHGISSKIGE
+464 YIVAHGIASRVGDKR
-477 KHIVIGS
+477 IVIGS
-484 YHFVFEDE
+484 HHFIFEDE
-492 NATIPEGKK
+492 HCRVPEGQ
-501 EIFEQLPEQYSHL
+501 EDLFESRSPAYSHVFMAL
-514 YMAIDGVLVAVICI
+514 NGVLMAIICI
-528 EDPLRPEAVEVI
+528 SDPLRPEAVEVMK
-540 AKLKKLGISK
+540 ALRRVGFQNL
-550 VVMMTGDSD
+550 VMMTGDSKRTAENVAATLELD
-559 RVASAIAKKVGVDE
+559 RFYA
-573 YHSEV
+573 EV
-578 LPEDKASFVEAEKNA
+578 LPEEKAQFVKAAKAE
-593 GRKVIMVG
+593 GHRVVMVG
-601 DGINDSPALSAAD
+601 DGINDSLALSEAD
-614 VGIAISDGAEIAR
+614 AGIAIAEGADIAR
-627 EIADV
+627 EIADI
-632 TVGADDLHEL
+632 TISARDLHQ
-642 VTLKKISNGLM
+642 
-653 ERIHRNYRLIV
+653 LIV
-664 GINTSLIVLGVA
+664 LKELSNLLMKRVNFNYDFVVSFNAALIALGVA
-676 GAFPPTT
+676 GILPPATT
-683 SALLH
+683 ALLH
-688 NTSTLL
+688 NGSTIAL
-694 ISLKSMNNLLDEK
+694 SLHSMTNLK
-707 EEVTE
+707 KFV
-712 ENVAEAFA
+712 

>member
-1 MKFQMIHEVRDRIH
+1 MIHEVRDRIH

-404 LTKAQPTVA
+404 LTLAKPKVADVICFDGYSRETV
-413 KIVSFNDQ
+413 
-421 SEDELLRIAACLEEH
+421 LRYAACLEEH
-436 FPHSMAKAV
+436 FPHSVANAI
-445 VREAVNR
+445 VRQAADEGIT
-452 NLVHEELHSKVE
+452 HDELHSKVE
-464 YIVAHGISSKIGE
+464 YIVDHGIASRVGDKR
-477 KHIVIGS
+477 IVIGS
-484 YHFVFEDE
+484 HHFIFEDE
-492 NATIPEGKK
+492 HCRVPEGQ
-501 EIFEQLPEQYSHL
+501 EDLFESRSPAYSHVFMAL
-514 YMAIDGVLVAVICI
+514 NGVLMAIICI
-528 EDPLRPEAVEVI
+528 SDPLRPEAVEVMK
-540 AKLKKLGISK
+540 ALRRVGFQNL
-550 VVMMTGDSD
+550 VMMTGDSKRTAENVAATLELD
-559 RVASAIAKKVGVDE
+559 RFYA
-573 YHSEV
+573 EV
-578 LPEDKASFVEAEKNA
+578 LPEEKAQFVKAAKAE
-593 GRKVIMVG
+593 GHRVVMVG
-601 DGINDSPALSAAD
+601 DGINDSPALSEAD
-614 VGIAISDGAEIAR
+614 AGIAIAEGADIAR
-627 EIADV
+627 EIADI
-632 TVGADDLHEL
+632 TISARDLHQ
-642 VTLKKISNGLM
+642 
-653 ERIHRNYRLIV
+653 LIV
-664 GINTSLIVLGVA
+664 LKELSNLLMKRVNFNYDFVVSFNAALIALGVA
-676 GAFPPTT
+676 GILPPATT
-683 SALLH
+683 ALLH
-688 NTSTLL
+688 NGSTIAL
-694 ISLKSMNNLLDEK
+694 SLHSMTNLK
-707 EEVTE
+707 KFV
-712 ENVAEAFA
+712 